1 MKMIKVTSVRH
12 AFPESA
18 GFVIDRENG
27 WENYTFLHF
36 YNSVEIVLNGERI
49 VTEPHAVILYDT
61 KTPQYFKSELPLIHD
76 WFHFFSDDFNF
87 ENFKLNTVLYPEN
100 YKMITKAVAEIESEF
115 FGGKKNSEELIGLL
129 TKEMFIKLDRNLG
142 NEDESKVE
150 KQTREQFRYLRGEV
164 FSSLAAD
171 WTVPLMAE
179 RLNLSES
186 RFYALYKSIFGISP
200 TADIINAR
208 IYSAKNMLQFSND
221 KIEKIAAELGYKNTT
236 HFIRQFKSSTGVT
249 PSKYRLSNVSRR

>member
-1 MKMIKVTSVRH
+1 
-12 AFPESA
+12 
-18 GFVIDRENG
+18 
-27 WENYTFLHF
+27 
-36 YNSVEIVLNGERI
+36 
-49 VTEPHAVILYDT
+49 
-61 KTPQYFKSELPLIHD
+61 
-76 WFHFFSDDFNF
+76 
-87 ENFKLNTVLYPEN
+87 
-100 YKMITKAVAEIESEF
+100 
-115 FGGKKNSEELIGLL
+115 
-129 TKEMFIKLDRNLG
+129 
-142 NEDESKVE
+142 
-150 KQTREQFRYLRGEV
+150 
-164 FSSLAAD
+164 
-171 WTVPLMAE
+171 MAE

>member
-1 MKMIKVTSVRH
+1 
-12 AFPESA
+12 
-18 GFVIDRENG
+18 
-27 WENYTFLHF
+27 
-36 YNSVEIVLNGERI
+36 
-49 VTEPHAVILYDT
+49 
-61 KTPQYFKSELPLIHD
+61 
-76 WFHFFSDDFNF
+76 
-87 ENFKLNTVLYPEN
+87 
-100 YKMITKAVAEIESEF
+100 MITKAVAEIESEF

-150 KQTREQFRYLRGEV
+150 KQTCEQFRYLRGEV
-164 FSSLAAD
+164 FSSLDAD